1 MKNFSIV
8 IPIFNEELNISNLVK
23 EIYSSLKTLH
33 VDYEVIFI
41 NDASQDNSRHKILE
55 LISKMNMEIKLIE
68 NKFNKGQSYSL
79 SKGIQQSKFNTI
91 VTIDGDCQ
99 NNPADIPKLL
109 KIYFEKDDIYLV
121 GGIRKMRKDNF
132 IKIFSSKIANNV
144 RKFILNDNCDD
155 TGCSLK
161 VFDKTT
167 FLSFPFFTGIHR
179 FLPALF
185 IGFSKKTFFINVD
198 HRKRLYGKSKYG
210 TVNRLIIGI
219 TDLLKVI
226 KIIKNFKKNDTIL

>member
-185 IGFSKKTFFINVD
+185 IGFSKKTFFIKVD